1 MRKILCFG
9 LALILSLG
17 LISCDEYLTTSS
29 DNVVIQPDIVTSSV
43 AEISSIEEVSS
54 VLEVSS
60 MQEVSSEEISSVIEV
75 SSEVV
80 SSKEEVSSEA
90 VSSKETVSSKEE
102 VSSQVTSS
110 KETATQN
117 VEKMVWIPQSG
128 KKYHSNSA
136 CSGMKNPTEVTVEK
150 AVNLGFTPCKKCY

>member
-1 MRKILCFG
+1 MKKILCFA

-17 LISCDEYLTTSS
+17 LISCDEYLSTSS
-29 DNVVIQPDIVTSSV
+29 DNVVQPDIITSC
-43 AEISSIEEVSS
+43 IEEVSS
-54 VLEVSS
+54 IEKASS

-90 VSSKETVSSKEE
+90 VSSKETV
-102 VSSQVTSS
+102 
-110 KETATQN
+110 TQN

-136 CSGMKNPTEVTVEK
+136 CSGMKNPTKVTVEK
-150 AVNLGFTPCKKCY
+150 AVSLGFTPCKKCY

>member
-1 MRKILCFG
+1 MKKILCFA

-17 LISCDEYLTTSS
+17 LISCDEYLATSS

-80 SSKEEVSSEA
+80 SSKE
-90 VSSKETVSSKEE
+90 TVSSKEA
-102 VSSQVTSS
+102 VSPQVTSS
-110 KETATQN
+110 KETVTQN

-136 CSGMKNPTEVTVEK
+136 CSGMKNPTKVTVEK
-150 AVNLGFTPCKKCY
+150 AMSLGFTPCKKCY